1 MGRFLLRFSQWLVSG
16 LFVLSGLIKLN
27 DPLGFSYKLTEYFH
41 VFGWDVPD
49 SLSLSIGISVC
60 VLEVVCGVMLFLGFK
75 LKRVTWLLLLTMIFF
90 TLLTGITYLS
100 GYVNPAAYQPELRT
114 AAEAAGQ
121 SPSFFQPFNEAH
133 QLVSDCGC
141 FGDALKLSPK
151 VSFSK
156 DVVLLLLI
164 IFLLVHRREISPVTT
179 PKRSRWITGMAA
191 IFSVLLSTFTLRY
204 LPLLDFRPFKAG
216 NHLPDLMKIPEGAP
230 TDSFELIF
238 VYKNQASGEQK
249 EFTLDALP
257 GKGWEFVDRKD
268 RKVREGFKP
277 PIHDFVATDSA
288 GNDRTED
295 ILKGDNVLLII
306 SSDPSHLN
314 GQDFLPFQTYSN
326 LKAQGF
332 QMFVWTAGLPTDVHR
347 LQKESQLPYEWLTGD
362 RTLLKTIV
370 RSNPGL
376 TYLRRGTVVKH
387 WSAHNLP
394 LLDDFTSKK

>member
-1 MGRFLLRFSQWLVSG
+1 MGRFLLRFSQCLVSG

-41 VFGWDVPD
+41 VFGWDVSD
-49 SLSLSIGISVC
+49 SLSLFLGISVC

-75 LKRVTWLLLLTMIFF
+75 LKRVTWLLLMTMIFF

-100 GYVNPAAYQPELRT
+100 GYVNPAFYQPDLRA

-121 SPSFFQPFNEAH
+121 SPSFFQPFNEAN

-151 VSFSK
+151 VSFWK

-164 IFLLVHRREISPVTT
+164 IFLLVHHREISPLTT

-191 IFSVLLSTFTLRY
+191 VFSVLLSTFTLRY
-204 LPLLDFRPFKAG
+204 LPIIDFRPFKAG

-238 VYKNQASGEQK
+238 VYKNLQSGEVK
-249 EFTLDALP
+249 EFSMDALP
-257 GKGWEFVDRKD
+257 SKGWEFVDRKD
-268 RKVREGFKP
+268 RKVREGYRP
-277 PIHDFVATDSA
+277 PVHDFVATDSA
-288 GNDRTED
+288 GNDRTAE
-295 ILKGDNVLLII
+295 ILNEANVLLII
-306 SSDPSHLN
+306 SSDMSKLN
-314 GQDFLPFQTYSN
+314 GSDFQPFEAFAS
-326 LKAQGF
+326 LRSKGF
-332 QMFVWTAGLPTDVHR
+332 KVFVWTSGLPSDVER
-347 LQKESQLPYEWLTGD
+347 IQSQTHLPYEWLTGD

-376 TYLRRGTVVKH
+376 TYLRKGTVVKH
-387 WSAHNLP
+387 WSSAHLP
-394 LLDDFTSKK
+394 KNEDLIP